1 MVTNTNYNRVEY
13 KGSAEYVEIICL
25 THGVFLQR
33 PGNHLNGHGC
43 QQCGILQNKYNP
55 RISNEKFIEQCE
67 NIRGTE
73 NFDYSRVQYDGTYN
87 LVEIICKKHGR
98 FYISANYFLKG
109 GNCPHCKAERR
120 TSWRKTGPEKKLL
133 EHYGDIFQQFVWT
146 VLKNKELDLYSEKHK
161 LTIKVDGL
169 YWHSKEF
176 KDKYYHLDKTERCE
190 KLGIRLL
197 HFTDAEINNDFEYVC
212 NIIDFYLS
220 NNYKDLKSIFKLPYN
235 RRYVSTLLFT
245 EYKTTEPVLENNM
258 WNCGYI
264 IDTQ

>member
-1 MVTNTNYNRVEY
+1 M
-13 KGSAEYVEIICL
+13 
-25 THGVFLQR
+25 
-33 PGNHLNGHGC
+33 
-43 QQCGILQNKYNP
+43 
-55 RISNEKFIEQCE
+55 
-67 NIRGTE
+67 
-73 NFDYSRVQYDGTYN
+73 
-87 LVEIICKKHGR
+87 
-98 FYISANYFLKG
+98 KG

-133 EHYGDIFQQFVWT
+133 EHYGDIFQQSVWT

-161 LTIKVDGL
+161 LAIEVDGL

-220 NNYKDLKSIFKLPYN
+220 NNYKDLESIFKLPYN